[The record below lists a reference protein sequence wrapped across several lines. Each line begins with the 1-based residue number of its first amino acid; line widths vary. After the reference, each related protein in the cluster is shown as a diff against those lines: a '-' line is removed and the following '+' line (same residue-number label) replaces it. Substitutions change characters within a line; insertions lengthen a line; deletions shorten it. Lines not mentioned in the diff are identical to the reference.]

1 MVSPLEL
8 LLLLLLHLA
17 HIVDDPPVLTDIQLH
32 VYQYYP
38 FIAALSLNSSVSPP
52 TNVHWSI
59 DGYDI
64 EEYNNCYNSYQI
76 LTDRSKKVIYNIVL
90 DINGCYG
97 SGQFNVSINTNDNT
111 NTSKDI
117 IISKEEYNIIIH
129 LQLIK
134 LYWYC
139 YYSTSVFSNKFQII
153 KYLSNT
159 TNSILDN

>member
-17 HIVDDPPVLTDIQLH
+17 HIADDPPVLTDIQLH

-38 FIAALSLNSSVSPP
+38 FIAALSLNSSDFPP

-59 DGYDI
+59 DGYNI
-64 EEYNNCYNSYQI
+64 KEYNNCYNSYQM
-76 LTDRSKKVIYNIVL
+76 LTDRSKNVIYNIVL

-97 SGQFNVSINTNDNT
+97 SGQFNVSVNTNE
-111 NTSKDI
+111 KDI
-117 IISKEEYNIIIH
+117 IISKEYNIIIH

-153 KYLSNT
+153 KYLNNT